1 MNVCAPQC
9 ILASTVVK
17 QVCIECLY
25 IMLLNLYIL
34 IYGGYLHKLFVPF
47 VQLTALD
54 LLQSRIL
61 LAHQKI

>member
-1 MNVCAPQC
+1 
-9 ILASTVVK
+9 
-17 QVCIECLY
+17 
-25 IMLLNLYIL
+25 MLLNLYIL
-34 IYGGYLHKLFVPF
+34 IHGGYLHKLFVPF